1 MGQAETKV
9 NEPNTLKISECK
21 PIIRKAVNKKR
32 PVFIWGPPGSGKS
45 DMVDQVANEF
55 DNSLVIDMRMA
66 LMDPTDIKG
75 VPYYSANDNT
85 MKWAPPAELPNAE
98 TAKEYE
104 IIFLFLDELNSA
116 PPAVQAAAYQLV
128 LNRKVGSY
136 HLPDNVV
143 IIAAGNNSDSNKA
156 AITI

>member
-75 VPYYSANDNT
+75 VPYKPDLLSL
-85 MKWAPPAELPNAE
+85 AEHNMVTE
-98 TAKEYE
+98 WSRTSHK
-104 IIFLFLDELNSA
+104 
-116 PPAVQAAAYQLV
+116 
-128 LNRKVGSY
+128 
-136 HLPDNVV
+136 
-143 IIAAGNNSDSNKA
+143 
-156 AITI
+156 